1 MWSNLYWYYE
11 LRGNA
16 AYSHYLP
23 AHTICEA
30 FEDTGVLEKKQSQVY
45 CNKEECC
52 VKGNSALA
60 MIGQPFYIRRNRSL
74 IHR

>member
-23 AHTICEA
+23 AHTIYEA

-45 CNKEECC
+45 CNKEAI
-52 VKGNSALA
+52 V
-60 MIGQPFYIRRNRSL
+60 P
-74 IHR
+74 